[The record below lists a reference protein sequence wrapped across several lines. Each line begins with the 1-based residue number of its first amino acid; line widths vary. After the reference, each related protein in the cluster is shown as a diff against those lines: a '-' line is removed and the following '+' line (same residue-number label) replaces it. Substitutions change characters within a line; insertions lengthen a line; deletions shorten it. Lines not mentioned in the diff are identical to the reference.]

1 MAINDYLPGLAGV
14 PATKSNISYIDG
26 EKGVLA
32 YRGYPI
38 ETLAKHSGFEETACL
53 LLGGEL
59 PDAQTLAN
67 FKADL
72 SGHRAL
78 VPEIHTLLKTLPVQG
93 HPMQVLQSVVA
104 GLGIFY
110 PDEVRETTNVKDYQ
124 DMKYAHAMSVK
135 LIARVATIVALWQ
148 RVRTGNATLAP
159 RTDLSFAENFLYMF
173 SGREPQP
180 VLAELLDKCLILHAE
195 HTINAS
201 TFVAMVAGST
211 LTNPF
216 GMLSAAIGTLSGPL
230 HGGANQRVIE
240 MLEEIGSP
248 ARARAW
254 LDKKLD
260 AKEIIWGMGHREYS
274 VKDPRA
280 SILQKLVERFA
291 MHRSGKPGNLFET
304 ALALEKATEARLG
317 AKGVYPNVD
326 FYSGILYAEMG
337 IPPDQFTSLFAI
349 ARAPGWLAHWYEQ
362 LTHNRIIRPT
372 QLYVGEA
379 LRDYVPIENRSS
391 IAQMSSGAT

>member
-1 MAINDYLPGLAGV
+1 MAMSDYLPGLAGV

-32 YRGYPI
+32 YRGYSI
-38 ETLAKHSGFEETACL
+38 ETLAEQSSFEETAL
-53 LLGGEL
+53 LLLNGEL
-59 PDAQTLAN
+59 PNAQELIQ
-67 FKADL
+67 FKTELRDN
-72 SGHRAL
+72 RVI
-78 VPEIHTLLKTLPVQG
+78 VPAVHDMLKKLPAHG
-93 HPMQVLQSVVA
+93 HPMQMLQSVVA
-104 GLGIFY
+104 GLGMFY
-110 PDEVRETTNVKDYQ
+110 PGEVRETTNIKEYQ
-124 DMKYAHAMSVK
+124 DMGYVHAMSVK
-135 LIARVATIVALWQ
+135 LIARIATLVALWQ
-148 RVRTGNATLAP
+148 RIRTGQEPVAP
-159 RTDLSFAENFLYMF
+159 RADLSFAENFLYMF
-173 SGREPQP
+173 SGKEPDP
-180 VLAELLDKCLILHAE
+180 FLAGLLDKCLVLHAE

-211 LTNPF
+211 LTNPC
-216 GMLSAAIGTLSGPL
+216 GVISAAIGTLYGPL

-248 ARARAW
+248 GKAKAW

-260 AKEIIWGMGHREYS
+260 AKEIVWGMGHREYS

-280 SILQKLVERFA
+280 SILQALMGKLVA
-291 MHRSGKPGNLFET
+291 YKGGKLGNLFET
-304 ALALEKATEARLG
+304 ALALEKAAEERLA

-326 FYSGILYAEMG
+326 FYSGILYTEMG

-349 ARAPGWLAHWYEQ
+349 ARAPGWLAHWHEQ

-379 LRDYVPIENRSS
+379 LRDYVPLKAR
-391 IAQMSSGAT
+391 